1 LVSRARQESAELR
14 RKFARNLRVAR
25 GHADMTQAELAG
37 EIEVAVEVY
46 RRYEMATCWPSLH
59 TLCRLSAA
67 LGCAVDALLG
77 ITEMQPESVTRQN
90 DSLALRRLAR
100 DLREASCN
108 TWRVARWMLDMLVDD
123 DEDAS

>member
-1 LVSRARQESAELR
+1 MVSRARQESVELR

-37 EIEVAVEVY
+37 ELGVAVEVY
-46 RRYEMATCWPSLH
+46 RRYEMARCWPGLD

-67 LGCAVDALLG
+67 LGCTIDALLG
-77 ITEMQPESVTRQN
+77 ITDMQPESVTRQN

-100 DLREASCN
+100 DLRKANRN
-108 TWRVARWMLDMLVDD
+108 TWRVAHWMLDMLVDD
-123 DEDAS
+123 DDTP